1 MCSIMPTPLWHS
13 NLFTR
18 TKTVYLKCPQ
28 TRHVVCVNF
37 VASGTGGEGG
47 GEGDL
52 LSSSWAPNAQQ
63 QLLAN
68 CLCICPEACCSRSVL
83 AVCHPINSSEP
94 RPELELEAASLMSST
109 SSQWCYKPTP
119 TPPLLPTPLPKYGV
133 PPIGSRSAL
142 LTDQRVCRI
151 LLVACKIGFG
161 IVLCTDTHTTAS
173 ILKRCWGGEGVCLVL
188 YTKFV
193 PVRLG
198 ICVNG
203 RRPQAKCTS
212 GSVSSQM
219 RRCQTVIRNL
229 ATGIGTDSSL
239 PPNPPTLFF
248 LSLFSLSRH

>member
-1 MCSIMPTPLWHS
+1 MSTSSPPG
-13 NLFTR
+13 
-18 TKTVYLKCPQ
+18 Q
-28 TRHVVCVNF
+28 
-37 VASGTGGEGG
+37 EGK
-47 GEGDL
+47 GDL
-52 LSSSWAPNAQQ
+52 LSSSLAPNAQQ

-68 CLCICPEACCSRSVL
+68 FLCVCPEACCSRIVV
-83 AVCHPINSSEP
+83 AVCHPINSCEP
-94 RPELELEAASLMSST
+94 RLEELETELEAASLMSST

-119 TPPLLPTPLPKYGV
+119 TPPPPLLPTPLPKYGV

-161 IVLCTDTHTTAS
+161 IVLCIDTHTTAS
-173 ILKRCWGGEGVCLVL
+173 ILKGCWGGEGVCLVL

-203 RRPQAKCTS
+203 RRPQAKCTG

-239 PPNPPTLFF
+239 PPT
-248 LSLFSLSRH
+248 FSLSLSLSSPYLVTKTRSVPDAGRERLNTCSLVD